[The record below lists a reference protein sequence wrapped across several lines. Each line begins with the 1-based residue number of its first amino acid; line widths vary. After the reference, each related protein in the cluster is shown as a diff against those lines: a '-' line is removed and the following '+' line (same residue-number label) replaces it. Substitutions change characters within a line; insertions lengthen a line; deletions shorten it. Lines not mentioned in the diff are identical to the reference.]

1 MFVGHCA
8 FEDGSWHNRN
18 RWRGSGPFA
27 TIPIKHGAKC
37 INEAEFINDRWKK
50 KHLRSIE
57 LNYSK
62 RPYFDFYFGLIRYI
76 IVNSENLA
84 FLNKALIDAICKW
97 LQIKTEIVDS
107 TAFNLEYSTKN
118 GMLAAM
124 CKATKCDQY
133 LSNEGSRDYVDEDW
147 LWEHNV
153 IHRWQR
159 FKHPTYDQGRYFF
172 EPNFSV
178 IDLLFN
184 MGPDASRIVQE
195 AGYVD

>member
-1 MFVGHCA
+1 MILSGHQPVYLPSIQLFNKIALSDKFMFVGHCA

-27 TIPIKHGAKC
+27 TIPIKHGATC

-62 RPYFDFYFGLIRYI
+62 RPYFDFYFGSLRWI

-107 TAFNLEYSTKN
+107 TAFDLEYSTKN

-124 CKATKCDQY
+124 CKATE
-133 LSNEGSRDYVDEDW
+133 LRP
-147 LWEHNV
+147 
-153 IHRWQR
+153 I
-159 FKHPTYDQGRYFF
+159 P
-172 EPNFSV
+172 
-178 IDLLFN
+178 
-184 MGPDASRIVQE
+184 VQ
-195 AGYVD
+195 